1 MNKSY
6 SDFLERF
13 GWDDFYSVTMA
24 KDSSLDWL
32 PARVISEERN
42 LYQVQY
48 GLEEISWAS
57 ISGKMQFNAKVRAD
71 YPAVGD
77 WVMIE
82 LRAGSER
89 AAIQL
94 IGPRKT
100 TIYRKQIGSLSD
112 AQILSTNVD
121 FVFITTSVNE
131 DLNHRRLE
139 RYLSIAWD
147 SGSKPIILLT
157 KSDLIPDQI
166 AKVQLDIQQGFPD
179 VPVHALSK
187 HAMDKADFF
196 SSYLKTGK
204 TVVFVGSS
212 GVGKSTLVNFLI
224 GNEKIKT
231 QDVREKDGKGRH
243 TTTSRNLYVS
253 RYGGL
258 LIDTPGMREL
268 ALTDHKEG
276 LDVQFEDIVSIF
288 PSCKFSD
295 CQHLAEPGCAVK
307 MALNNKT
314 LSQARWDSYK
324 KLEAEMR
331 LGKRKQDKGM
341 DAENRKKQKKVKVD
355 ARDRGRAKK

>member
-1 MNKSY
+1 
-6 SDFLERF
+6 
-13 GWDDFYSVTMA
+13 MA
-24 KDSSLDWL
+24 KESALDWR

-42 LYQVQY
+42 VYQVQY
-48 GLEEISWAS
+48 GLDEIIWAS
-57 ISGKMQFNAKVRAD
+57 ISGKMQFSSKVRAD

-82 LRAGSER
+82 LKPGAEK
-89 AAIQL
+89 AMIQL

-121 FVFITTSVNE
+121 YVFITTSVNE

-157 KSDLIPDQI
+157 KSDLIPDEI
-166 AKVQLDIQQGFPD
+166 AAVQLEIQKGFPD
-179 VPVHALSK
+179 VPVHTMSK
-187 HAMDKADFF
+187 HSLDKADFF

-212 GVGKSTLVNFLI
+212 GVGKSTLVNYLI

-231 QDVREKDGKGRH
+231 QEVREKDGKGRH

-253 RYGGL
+253 RFGGL

-276 LDVQFEDIVSIF
+276 LEVQFEDIVRIF
-288 PSCKFSD
+288 VNCKFSD
-295 CQHLAEPGCAVK
+295 CQHQAEPGCAIK
-307 MALNNKT
+307 AALKSET

-324 KLEAEMR
+324 KLEAEM
-331 LGKRKQDKGM
+331 LQGKKKQDKGM
-341 DAENRKKQKKVKVD
+341 DAEDRKKRKKVTVD
-355 ARDRGRAKK
+355 ARDRGRIKK